1 MAQVPSSTTVHDVV
15 VIGSGAG
22 GGTVTNVLAN
32 LGVSVLLLEA
42 GPMLS
47 MSDLKEHMWPY
58 NVPHRGAGAKGQ
70 AYTGGPTGFSYSAT
84 FGGAQLEGEP
94 YTVAPGSDFSWFRSR
109 VLGGRTNHYGRVTLR
124 MADYDFKPRSTD
136 GLGFDWPISYA
147 DMAPY
152 YDKAERFIGVTGTV
166 EGIRSA
172 PDGIFNPP
180 APLRA
185 HDVLV
190 QRACARNGIRAVAA
204 RQAVTTVARNGRP
217 PCHYCGQCGRGC
229 MTASNYAASY
239 VQIFP
244 AIRTGKAQVI
254 ANAMA
259 RELITDASGKVTAVS
274 YIDKTDGTE
283 KQVRCRTVVLAA
295 SACESARLLLN
306 SKSPRHPQGLANS
319 SGKVGRYLMDTVGSS
334 MSALVPA
341 LSGMP
346 HYNSDGYGSHLY
358 VPWWLSDKHKG
369 LNFPRGYHIEVGG
382 GYGMPGIGSFTGVVN
397 RAEGYGIPMK
407 QAIRADYGTSV
418 GLSGR
423 GEMIPNEQSYCEI
436 DPEMK
441 DRWGI
446 PVLRFHWGW
455 SDHELNQV
463 RHMQQTFRAILES
476 MGGQIAAGGGRGGG
490 RGSAQAMGAGAQ
502 PGQQAPQ
509 TGQAGP
515 QTGLPN
521 APAGQPTTAPD
532 GERAGNP
539 PTLDPTRPPISR
551 GGAIIHEVGTVR
563 MGDDPQTSPLN
574 KFSQSHDVK
583 NLFVADAAPF
593 VSNADKNPT
602 HTIIALAWRTAEYL
616 AEEMRKGHV

>member
-1 MAQVPSSTTVHDVV
+1 MAQVPISTTVHDVV

-22 GGTVTNVLAN
+22 GGTVTKVLAD
-32 LGVSVLLLEA
+32 LGISVLLMEA
-42 GPMLS
+42 GPMLN
-47 MSDLKEHMWPY
+47 MADLKEHMWPY
-58 NVPHRGAGAKGQ
+58 QVPHRGAGAKGQ
-70 AYTGGPTGFSYSAT
+70 IYTGGPTGFTYSAT
-84 FGGAQLEGEP
+84 FGGSQLEGEP

-124 MADYDFKPRSTD
+124 MADYDFKPRTTD
-136 GLGFDWPISYA
+136 GLAFDWPISYE

-152 YDKAERFIGVTGTV
+152 YDKAERLIGVTGTV

-180 APLRA
+180 GALKA

-190 QRACARNGIRAVAA
+190 QRACAKLGIRAVSA

-244 AIRTGKAQVI
+244 AMQTGKVQVI
-254 ANAMA
+254 PNAMA
-259 RELITDASGKVTAVS
+259 RELITDDAGKVTAVS
-274 YIDKTDGTE
+274 YIDKTTNSE
-283 KQVRCRTVVLAA
+283 KQVRCRSVVLAA

-306 SKSPRHPQGLANS
+306 SKSSRHPQGLANS
-319 SGKVGRYLMDTVGSS
+319 SGNVGRYLMDTVGFS
-334 MSALVPA
+334 MSAMVPA
-341 LSGMP
+341 LSRMP

-358 VPWWLSDKHKG
+358 VPWWGWDKQKELG
-369 LNFPRGYHIEVGG
+369 FPRGYHIEVGG
-382 GYGMPGIGSFTGVVN
+382 GYGMPGIGSFTGIVN
-397 RAEGYGIPMK
+397 RTEGYGLKMK
-407 QAIRADYGTSV
+407 QAIRDEYGTSV

-423 GEMIPNEQSYCEI
+423 GEMIPNEDSYCEI

-441 DRWGI
+441 DTWGI
-446 PVLRFHWGW
+446 PVLRFHWKW

-463 RHMQQTFRAILES
+463 RHMQRTFRAILEG
-476 MGGQIAAGGGRGGG
+476 MGGQIAAGGRGGRGAPAQASAAQTGQRGGG
-490 RGSAQAMGAGAQ
+490 
-502 PGQQAPQ
+502 QAPQ

-515 QTGLPN
+515 QTGQPN
-521 APAGQPTTAPD
+521 APAGQPSTMGQAAQAT
-532 GERAGNP
+532 GGV
-539 PTLDPTRPPISR
+539 PISR

-563 MGDDPQTSPLN
+563 MGDDPKTSPLN
-574 KFSQSHDVK
+574 KYCQAHEVR

-602 HTIIALAWRTAEYL
+602 HTIVALAWRTAEYL
-616 AEEMRKGHV
+616 AEELRKGNV

>member
-382 GYGMPGIGSFTGVVN
+382 GYGMPGIGSFTGTVN

-490 RGSAQAMGAGAQ
+490 RGGAQAMGAGAQ